1 MIRKNVEQA
10 GKRET
15 FRQATIKAWEEYEST
30 GMHVTAEEADAWL
43 EALENG
49 NDVESPEGQVCAT
62 SSSSACGATLDTKT
76 ST

>member
-1 MIRKNVEQA
+1 MIRKNVGQA

-30 GMHVTAEEADAWL
+30 GMHVTAEEADVWL

-49 NDVESPEGQVCAT
+49 NDVEPPECHLGDV
-62 SSSSACGATLDTKT
+62 G
-76 ST
+76 